1 MVERLQ
7 IKIEFNNIEDRL
19 ILRITEGK
27 GQACVE
33 YRLWLTRRF
42 VGIFIKSIDKLIDDV
57 LASNIQLSPESLEA
71 MRKFQQ
77 EAALAKADFTT
88 SHATESENCAQIGKK
103 PLLVSTLKIRKKA
116 KDRYVF
122 SLLTSENAGVHLT
135 ANMDLIHS
143 LRKMLVDS
151 ARNAEWNQPV
161 NQSFGQEDKTAG
173 HILFAS

>member
-1 MVERLQ
+1 
-7 IKIEFNNIEDRL
+7 
-19 ILRITEGK
+19 
-27 GQACVE
+27 
-33 YRLWLTRRF
+33 
-42 VGIFIKSIDKLIDDV
+42 
-57 LASNIQLSPESLEA
+57 